1 MNRIIYKTIMNPCA
15 NTPVQQGLILEEAVK
30 VSVIV
35 PVYNAGNRI
44 YKCLDT
50 LVNQTLH
57 EIEIICVLDCP
68 TDGTDKIVEEYA
80 AKDSRIVVVRN
91 KCNMHISASRNE
103 GMKRASGEYIG
114 FSDHDDYR
122 ALDMYEKLYAKA
134 KETNADVVVSD
145 VKQINEDMTEEYFHF
160 NDFSQNGLINSVV
173 LPLDDDRNVNKV
185 WRACWHAIYRK
196 SFLNNNAIVFE
207 DRRKYFEE
215 DTLFNL
221 KVAIYAKQFAYMNE
235 VLYCWNNHVGSESQ
249 QDLSTRT
256 IDEMTAELEEMAVR
270 QLAHMKY
277 VNDTLVGAG
286 LFEAFKEQLWTYAS
300 KAINYHYTQYKN
312 LHGTEREQL
321 VKLINDIHFPLLGR
335 YNLKLF
341 SKKRIKLF
349 FFLLKLRL
357 DGRKAK

>member
-1 MNRIIYKTIMNPCA
+1 MNQTIGLNLQPLCDRKFA
-15 NTPVQQGLILEEAVK
+15 NEDQIK
-30 VSVIV
+30 VSIV
-35 PVYNAGNRI
+35 MPVYNAGDRI
-44 YKCLDT
+44 YKCMDT
-50 LVNQTLH
+50 LVNQTLR

-80 AKDSRIVVVRN
+80 AKDNRVVVVRN

-134 KETNADVVVSD
+134 KETDADVVVSD
-145 VKQINEDMTEEYFHF
+145 VKAINNEDMTEECFQF
-160 NDFSQNGLINSVV
+160 NDFSKNGLINSVV
-173 LPLDDDRNVNKV
+173 LPFEDDRNVNKV
-185 WRACWHAIYRK
+185 WRACWHAIYKK

-221 KVAIYAKQFAYMNE
+221 KVAICARRVAYVNE
-235 VLYCWNNHVGSESQ
+235 VLYCWNNYFGSASHQ
-249 QDLSTRT
+249 
-256 IDEMTAELEEMAVR
+256 IYALEEQASR
-270 QLAHMKY
+270 QLALMTY
-277 VNDTLVGAG
+277 MNDTLVGAC
-286 LFEAFKEQLWTYAS
+286 LFETFKEQLWVYAS
-300 KAINYHYTQYKN
+300 KVINYHYSQYKN
-312 LHGTEREQL
+312 WQGTEKERL
-321 VKLINDIHFPLLGR
+321 VKLVNDIHFPLIGR
-335 YNLKLF
+335 YNLKLL

-349 FFLLKLRL
+349 FFLLKLKL

>member
-1 MNRIIYKTIMNPCA
+1 MNQCD
-15 NTPVQQGLILEEAVK
+15 NTLVQQGLGQKEHFK

-35 PVYNAGNRI
+35 PVYNAGDCI

-50 LVNQTLH
+50 LVNQTLR

-80 AKDSRIVVVRN
+80 TKDSRIVVVRN
-91 KCNMHISASRNE
+91 KCNLHISASRNE

-122 ALDMYEKLYAKA
+122 VLDMYEKLYAKA
-134 KETNADVVVSD
+134 KETNADMVVSD
-145 VKQINEDMTEEYFHF
+145 VKQINEDLTEEYFRF
-160 NDFSQNGLINSVV
+160 NDFSQNGLIKSIV
-173 LPLDDDRNVNKV
+173 LPLDDAWNVNKV
-185 WRACWHAIYRK
+185 SRACWHAIYRK

-207 DRRKYFEE
+207 DRKKYFEE

-221 KVAIYAKQFAYMNE
+221 KVAINARRLAYVNE
-235 VLYCWNNHVGSESQ
+235 VLYCWNHHIGSASQ

-256 IDEMTAELEEMAVR
+256 IEEMTAELEEMAVR
-270 QLAHMKY
+270 QLAHLTYM
-277 VNDTLVGAG
+277 NDILVGAG
-286 LFEAFKEQLWTYAS
+286 LFVSFKEQLWVYAS
-300 KAINYHYTQYKN
+300 KVINYHYPQYKN
-312 LHGTEREQL
+312 WQGTKKEQL
-321 VKLINDIHFPLLGR
+321 VKFVNDVQFPLWGR
-335 YNLKLF
+335 YNLKLL

-357 DGRKAK
+357 DDRKAK